1 MKARFI
7 CIAAI
12 TSCLM
17 ALGLAWTTSAGAAP
31 GDGTPGDTNITY
43 VGRWDK
49 TSSTFYASNWAG
61 AYLRTGFTGTT
72 VRIRQRNSVEFW
84 ASIDGRAFVK
94 FTGVSGTVNLTP
106 TPLASGNHTLIVNYR
121 QRAGSYNGDAV
132 FGGLVLDAGA
142 TTFAQPVRSKLVEFI
157 GDSITAGTLSTNL
170 ALTDYG
176 WLVGERLGT
185 EHTQI
190 AIGGA
195 CLVASADGCFGME
208 QRYFWIDAAT
218 PTNWDF
224 GRYRADAVVINL
236 GTNDVGHSVTGPQF
250 QSSYTALLRNIR
262 AKYPAAAILALKTFR
277 GRYITETQ
285 NAVTAVNNAGDRNV
299 FFVNTDGWLTP
310 EGLADAVHPNDLGHQ
325 QITNNLAPIVAAR
338 LGGGGP
344 RRFEAELSPATCAG
358 TIDSDHAGF
367 SGTGFCNGTNAIGAA
382 VQFSVSASAAGTAT
396 IGIRY
401 ANGTTTARPADV
413 LVNGVRVQ
421 TPQFAGTGAW
431 TTWAST
437 TLSVPVNA
445 GANTI
450 RVSPTT
456 AAGLPNV
463 DCLDVTP

>member
-1 MKARFI
+1 MKVRFI
-7 CIAAI
+7 SQATTALCA
-12 TSCLM
+12 M
-17 ALGLAWTTSAGAAP
+17 ALGLVWATSAGAAP
-31 GDGTPGDTNITY
+31 GDGTPGDTNIFY
-43 VGRWDK
+43 AGRWDR

-106 TPLASGNHTLIVNYR
+106 TPLASGNHTLVVNYR

-132 FGGLVLDAGA
+132 FGGLVLDPGA
-142 TTFAQPVRSKLVEFI
+142 STFALPTRGKLIEFI

-176 WLVGERLGT
+176 WLVGERLGA

-195 CLVASADGCFGME
+195 CLVASADGCWGME
-208 QRYFWIDAAT
+208 QRYFKIDAASASD
-218 PTNWDF
+218 WDF
-224 GRYRADAVVINL
+224 SRYRADAVVINL

-250 QSSYTALLRNIR
+250 QSSYIALLRNVR

-277 GRYITETQ
+277 GRYIAETQ
-285 NAVTAVNNAGDRNV
+285 NAVTTVNNSGDRNV
-299 FFVNTDGWLTP
+299 FFVNTDGWLTAD
-310 EGLADAVHPNDLGHQ
+310 GLADAVHPNDLGHQ

-338 LGGGGP
+338 LGST
-344 RRFEAELSPATCAG
+344 RRFEAEAGTCDG
-358 TIDSDHAGF
+358 TIDSNHAGF
-367 SGTGFCNGTNAIGAA
+367 SGTGFCNGNNAIGAA
-382 VQFSVSASAAGTAT
+382 VQFTVTATAASTAT
-396 IGIRY
+396 IAIRY

-413 LVNGVRVQ
+413 SVNGVRVL
-421 TPQFAGTGAW
+421 TATFAGTGAW
-431 TTWAST
+431 TAWTTT

-445 GANTI
+445 GTNTI

-456 AAGLPNV
+456 SAGLPNV